1 MQKIGKIQHAFAA
14 LKEFTDISPENAH
27 LRSVLEE
34 HLKMYGDAERHP
46 SARVAPAAP
55 AHDDL
60 PQSGNRKTSSLVFRD
75 VDAPPVQKVN
85 PTARPPKPPPRAPEP
100 QPRSETVLA

>member
-1 MQKIGKIQHAFAA
+1 MQNYVEYAGRLEKIGKLQHAFAA

-60 PQSGNRKTSSLVFRD
+60 PQSGKRKTSSLVFLD
-75 VDAPPVQKVN
+75 ADAPPGPQGK
-85 PTARPPKPPPRAPEP
+85 PTPSPADPPPRA
-100 QPRSETVLA
+100 R